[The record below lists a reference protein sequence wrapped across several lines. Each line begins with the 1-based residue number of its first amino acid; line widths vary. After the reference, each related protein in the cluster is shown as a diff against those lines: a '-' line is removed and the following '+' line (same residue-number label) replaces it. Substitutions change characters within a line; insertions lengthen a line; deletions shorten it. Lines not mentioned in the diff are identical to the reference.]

1 MIEVEVKAKVK
12 NFSDI
17 KEKLIEM
24 GALKIKDEYQSDT
37 YFNAPDRDFGV
48 TDEALRIREIPENSG
63 KRFILTYK
71 GAKMDDLSKTR
82 QEVEVDITD
91 SENMALILINLG
103 FKKAAVVTKDRSIY
117 HLDKFI
123 ITLDTVHGAGTYVEI
138 ETDVE
143 DGKDTTD
150 SLNQIFEIYKNM
162 GIEDG
167 FERRSYLEL
176 LGAPK

>member
-24 GALKIKDEYQSDT
+24 GAQKIKDEYQSDT
-37 YFNAPDRDFGV
+37 YFNAHDRDFGV

-117 HLDKFI
+117 HLDEFI
-123 ITLDTVHGAGTYVEI
+123 ITLDTVHGAGIYVEI

-150 SLNQIFEIYKNM
+150 SLNQIFEIYKTM

>member
-12 NFSDI
+12 DFSSI
-17 KEKLIEM
+17 KEKLDGM
-24 GALKIKDEYQSDT
+24 GAEKFKDEYQSDT

-91 SENMALILINLG
+91 SERMALILTNLG
-103 FKKAAVVTKDRSIY
+103 FRKAAVVTKDRAIY
-117 HLDKFI
+117 NLNEFI

-138 ETDVE
+138 ETAVNE
-143 DGKDTTD
+143 GEDTTD
-150 SLNQIFEIYKNM
+150 SLNKIFEIYKTM

-176 LGAPK
+176 VGIP

>member
-17 KEKLIEM
+17 KEKLSEM

-82 QEVEVDITD
+82 QEIEVDITD
-91 SENMALILINLG
+91 SENMAYILVNLG
-103 FKKAAVVTKDRSIY
+103 FKKAAVVTKDRAIY
-117 HLDKFI
+117 NLDEFI

-138 ETDVE
+138 ETDVD

-150 SLNQIFEIYKNM
+150 AVNQIFEIYKTM

>member
-1 MIEVEVKAKVK
+1 MIEVEVKVKVK

-17 KEKLIEM
+17 KEKLIKM

-91 SENMALILINLG
+91 SENMALILLNLG
-103 FKKAAVVTKDRSIY
+103 FKKAAVVTKDRAIY
-117 HLDKFI
+117 HLDEFI

-143 DGKDTTD
+143 DGRDTTD
-150 SLNQIFEIYKNM
+150 SLNQIFEIYKTM